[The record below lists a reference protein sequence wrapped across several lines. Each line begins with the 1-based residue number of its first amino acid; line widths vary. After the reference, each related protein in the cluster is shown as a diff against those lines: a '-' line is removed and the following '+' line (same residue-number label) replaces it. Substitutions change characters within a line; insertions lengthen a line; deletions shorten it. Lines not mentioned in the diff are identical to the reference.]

1 MTRRDVRLRTS
12 WFGYRKLDVINCI
25 EHLCALSDA
34 EERLARE
41 TQQGLEADMAQT
53 QQENRALRQELARK
67 AAAQTVTA
75 AQADSMR
82 QQMEKLAR
90 RLAAAQAQIRRYQTR
105 LFAYER
111 SMIALR
117 KENAELE
124 AKYNQAQQLCQQ
136 QVQQSTPP
144 PQETAAQAPPKPKSK
159 SGPGPK
165 PVQKT
170 PPKPVVKAAPKA
182 EPWVPRTE
190 LERLSVEL
198 MDQMTR
204 LMTG

>member
-90 RLAAAQAQIRRYQTR
+90 RLAAAKAQIRRYQTR

-117 KENAELE
+117 KENAELA

-144 PQETAAQAPPKPKSK
+144 PQETAAQAPAKPK
-159 SGPGPK
+159 PK

-170 PPKPVVKAAPKA
+170 PPKPVVKAVPKA

>member
-82 QQMEKLAR
+82 QQMEKLVR
-90 RLAAAQAQIRRYQTR
+90 RLAAAKAQIRRYQTR

-144 PQETAAQAPPKPKSK
+144 PQETAAQVPAKPK
-159 SGPGPK
+159 PK

-170 PPKPVVKAAPKA
+170 PPKPVVKAVPKA

>member
-90 RLAAAQAQIRRYQTR
+90 RVAAAKAQIRRYQTR

-144 PQETAAQAPPKPKSK
+144 PQETAAQAPAKPK
-159 SGPGPK
+159 PK

-170 PPKPVVKAAPKA
+170 PPKPVVKAVPKA

>member
-90 RLAAAQAQIRRYQTR
+90 RLAAAKAQIRRYQTR

-144 PQETAAQAPPKPKSK
+144 PQETAEQTPAKPK
-159 SGPGPK
+159 PK

-170 PPKPVVKAAPKA
+170 PPKPVVKAVPKA

>member
-1 MTRRDVRLRTS
+1 MTRRDVRLRTG
-12 WFGYRKLDVINCI
+12 WFGYRKLDVKNCI
-25 EHLCALSDA
+25 EHLYALSAA
-34 EERLARE
+34 ELRLARE

-90 RLAAAQAQIRRYQTR
+90 RLAAAQVQIRRYQTR

-117 KENAELE
+117 RENAELE
-124 AKYNQAQQLCQQ
+124 AKCAQAQQAQ
-136 QVQQSTPP
+136 PP
-144 PQETAAQAPPKPKSK
+144 CAPEPPAPAPSAAPKPA
-159 SGPGPK
+159 PGPK
-165 PVQKT
+165 PVQKF

-182 EPWVPRTE
+182 EPWEPRTE

>member
-82 QQMEKLAR
+82 KQMEKLAR
-90 RLAAAQAQIRRYQTR
+90 RLAAAKAQIRRYQTR

-144 PQETAAQAPPKPKSK
+144 PQETAAQAPAKPK
-159 SGPGPK
+159 PK

-170 PPKPVVKAAPKA
+170 PPKPVVKAVPKA

>member
-82 QQMEKLAR
+82 QQLEKLAR
-90 RLAAAQAQIRRYQTR
+90 RLAAAKAQIRRYQTR

-144 PQETAAQAPPKPKSK
+144 PQETAAQAPAKPK
-159 SGPGPK
+159 PK

-170 PPKPVVKAAPKA
+170 PPKPVVKAVPKA

>member
-41 TQQGLEADMAQT
+41 TQQGL
-53 QQENRALRQELARK
+53 
-67 AAAQTVTA
+67 
-75 AQADSMR
+75 
-82 QQMEKLAR
+82 
-90 RLAAAQAQIRRYQTR
+90 
-105 LFAYER
+105 
-111 SMIALR
+111 
-117 KENAELE
+117 
-124 AKYNQAQQLCQQ
+124 

-144 PQETAAQAPPKPKSK
+144 PQETVAQAPAKPK
-159 SGPGPK
+159 PK

-170 PPKPVVKAAPKA
+170 PPKPVVKAVPKA

>member
-82 QQMEKLAR
+82 QQMEKLVR

-144 PQETAAQAPPKPKSK
+144 PRETAAQAPAKPK
-159 SGPGPK
+159 PK

-170 PPKPVVKAAPKA
+170 PPKPVVKAVPKA

>member
-82 QQMEKLAR
+82 QQMEKLVR

-136 QVQQSTPP
+136 QVQQSTPL
-144 PQETAAQAPPKPKSK
+144 PQETAAQAPAKPK
-159 SGPGPK
+159 PK

-170 PPKPVVKAAPKA
+170 PPKPVVKAVPKA

>member
-82 QQMEKLAR
+82 QQLEKLAR
-90 RLAAAQAQIRRYQTR
+90 RLAAAKAQIRRYQTR

-144 PQETAAQAPPKPKSK
+144 PQETAAQAPAKPK
-159 SGPGPK
+159 PK

-170 PPKPVVKAAPKA
+170 PPKPVVKAVPKA

-198 MDQMTR
+198 MDQMAR

>member
-1 MTRRDVRLRTS
+1 MTRRDVRLRTN

-90 RLAAAQAQIRRYQTR
+90 RLAAAKAQIRRYQTR

-144 PQETAAQAPPKPKSK
+144 PQETAAQAPAKPK
-159 SGPGPK
+159 PK

-170 PPKPVVKAAPKA
+170 PPKPVVKAVPKA

-198 MDQMTR
+198 IDQMTR

>member
-82 QQMEKLAR
+82 QQLEKLAR

-136 QVQQSTPP
+136 QVQQSMPP
-144 PQETAAQAPPKPKSK
+144 PQETAAQAPAKPK
-159 SGPGPK
+159 PK

-170 PPKPVVKAAPKA
+170 PPKPVVKAVPKA

>member
-82 QQMEKLAR
+82 QQMEKLVR

-144 PQETAAQAPPKPKSK
+144 PQETAAQAPAKPK
-159 SGPGPK
+159 PK

-170 PPKPVVKAAPKA
+170 PPKPVVKAVPKA

-198 MDQMTR
+198 MDNKRLIMWQTMATR
-204 LMTG
+204 

>member
-34 EERLARE
+34 EDRLARE
-41 TQQGLEADMAQT
+41 IQQGLEADMAQT

-82 QQMEKLAR
+82 QQMEKLTR
-90 RLAAAQAQIRRYQTR
+90 RLAAAKAQIRRYQTR

-144 PQETAAQAPPKPKSK
+144 PQETAAQAPAKPK
-159 SGPGPK
+159 PK

-170 PPKPVVKAAPKA
+170 PPKPVVKAVPKA

>member
-1 MTRRDVRLRTS
+1 MARRDVRLRTS

-90 RLAAAQAQIRRYQTR
+90 RLAAAKAQIRRYQTR

-144 PQETAAQAPPKPKSK
+144 PQETAAQAPAKPK
-159 SGPGPK
+159 PK

-170 PPKPVVKAAPKA
+170 PPKPVVKAVPKA

>member
-82 QQMEKLAR
+82 QQLEKLAR
-90 RLAAAQAQIRRYQTR
+90 RLAAAKAQIRRYQTR

-144 PQETAAQAPPKPKSK
+144 PQETAAQAPAKPK
-159 SGPGPK
+159 PK

-170 PPKPVVKAAPKA
+170 PPKPVVKAVPKA

-198 MDQMTR
+198 IDQMTR

>member
-90 RLAAAQAQIRRYQTR
+90 RLAAAKAQIRRYQTR

-136 QVQQSTPP
+136 QGQQSTPP
-144 PQETAAQAPPKPKSK
+144 PQETAAQAPAKPK
-159 SGPGPK
+159 PK

-170 PPKPVVKAAPKA
+170 PPKPVVKAVPKA

>member
-75 AQADSMR
+75 AQADGMR
-82 QQMEKLAR
+82 QQLEKLAR

-111 SMIALR
+111 SIIALR

-124 AKYNQAQQLCQQ
+124 AKYNQVQQLCQQ

-144 PQETAAQAPPKPKSK
+144 PQETAAQAPAKPK
-159 SGPGPK
+159 PK

-170 PPKPVVKAAPKA
+170 PPKPVVKAVPKA

>member
-90 RLAAAQAQIRRYQTR
+90 RLAAAKAQIRRYQTR

-124 AKYNQAQQLCQQ
+124 AKYSQAQQLCQQ

-144 PQETAAQAPPKPKSK
+144 PQETAAQAPAKPK
-159 SGPGPK
+159 PK

-170 PPKPVVKAAPKA
+170 PPKPVVKAVPKA

>member
-90 RLAAAQAQIRRYQTR
+90 RLAAAKAQIRRYQTR

-144 PQETAAQAPPKPKSK
+144 PQETAAQAPAKPK
-159 SGPGPK
+159 PK

-170 PPKPVVKAAPKA
+170 PPKPVVKAVPKA

>member
-82 QQMEKLAR
+82 QQMEKLVR

-144 PQETAAQAPPKPKSK
+144 PQETAAQAPAKPKPN
-159 SGPGPK
+159 

-170 PPKPVVKAAPKA
+170 PPKPVVKAVPKA

>member
-90 RLAAAQAQIRRYQTR
+90 RLAAAKAQIHRYQTR

-144 PQETAAQAPPKPKSK
+144 PQETAEQTPAKPK
-159 SGPGPK
+159 PK

-170 PPKPVVKAAPKA
+170 PPKPVVKAVPKA

>member
-75 AQADSMR
+75 AQADGMR
-82 QQMEKLAR
+82 QQLEKLAR

-124 AKYNQAQQLCQQ
+124 AKYNQVQQLCQQ

-144 PQETAAQAPPKPKSK
+144 PQETAAQAPAKPK
-159 SGPGPK
+159 PK

-170 PPKPVVKAAPKA
+170 PPKPVVKAVPKA

>member
-82 QQMEKLAR
+82 QQMEKLVR
-90 RLAAAQAQIRRYQTR
+90 RLAVAKAQIRRYQTR

-144 PQETAAQAPPKPKSK
+144 PQETAAQAPAKPK
-159 SGPGPK
+159 PK

-170 PPKPVVKAAPKA
+170 PPKPVVKAVPKA

>member
-1 MTRRDVRLRTS
+1 MTRRDVRRRTS

-41 TQQGLEADMAQT
+41 TQQGLEADMAHT
-53 QQENRALRQELARK
+53 QQENRPQRQELARK

-90 RLAAAQAQIRRYQTR
+90 RLAAAKAQIRRYQTR

-144 PQETAAQAPPKPKSK
+144 PQETAAQAPAKPK
-159 SGPGPK
+159 PK

-170 PPKPVVKAAPKA
+170 PPKPVVKAVPKA

>member
-41 TQQGLEADMAQT
+41 TQHGLEADMAQT

-90 RLAAAQAQIRRYQTR
+90 RLAAAKAQIRRYQTR

-144 PQETAAQAPPKPKSK
+144 PQETAAQAPAKPK
-159 SGPGPK
+159 PK

-170 PPKPVVKAAPKA
+170 PPKPVVKAVPKA

>member
-75 AQADSMR
+75 AQADGMR
-82 QQMEKLAR
+82 QQLEKLAR

-144 PQETAAQAPPKPKSK
+144 PQETAAQAPAKPK
-159 SGPGPK
+159 PK

-198 MDQMTR
+198 MNQMTR

>member
-82 QQMEKLAR
+82 QQLEKLVR

-144 PQETAAQAPPKPKSK
+144 PQETAAQAPAKPK
-159 SGPGPK
+159 PK

-170 PPKPVVKAAPKA
+170 PPKPVVKAVPKA

>member
-1 MTRRDVRLRTS
+1 
-12 WFGYRKLDVINCI
+12 
-25 EHLCALSDA
+25 
-34 EERLARE
+34 
-41 TQQGLEADMAQT
+41 
-53 QQENRALRQELARK
+53 
-67 AAAQTVTA
+67 
-75 AQADSMR
+75 
-82 QQMEKLAR
+82 
-90 RLAAAQAQIRRYQTR
+90 
-105 LFAYER
+105 
-111 SMIALR
+111 MIALR

-144 PQETAAQAPPKPKSK
+144 PQETAAQAPAKPK
-159 SGPGPK
+159 PK

-170 PPKPVVKAAPKA
+170 PPKPVVKAVPKA

>member
-75 AQADSMR
+75 AQADGMR

-90 RLAAAQAQIRRYQTR
+90 RLAAAKAQIRRYQTR

-144 PQETAAQAPPKPKSK
+144 PQETAAQAPAKPK
-159 SGPGPK
+159 PK

-170 PPKPVVKAAPKA
+170 PPKPVVKAVPKA

>member
-82 QQMEKLAR
+82 QQLEKLAR
-90 RLAAAQAQIRRYQTR
+90 RLAAAKAQIRRYQTR

-124 AKYNQAQQLCQQ
+124 AKYNQVQQLCQQ

-144 PQETAAQAPPKPKSK
+144 PQETAAQAPAKPK
-159 SGPGPK
+159 PK

-170 PPKPVVKAAPKA
+170 PPKPVVKAVPKA

>member
-90 RLAAAQAQIRRYQTR
+90 RLAAAKAQIRRYQTR

-144 PQETAAQAPPKPKSK
+144 PQETAAQAPAKPK
-159 SGPGPK
+159 PK

-170 PPKPVVKAAPKA
+170 PPKPVVKAVPKA

-198 MDQMTR
+198 MDQMTH

>member
-12 WFGYRKLDVINCI
+12 WVGYRKLDVINCI

-90 RLAAAQAQIRRYQTR
+90 RLAAAKAQIRRYQTR

-144 PQETAAQAPPKPKSK
+144 PQETAAQAPAKPK
-159 SGPGPK
+159 PK

-170 PPKPVVKAAPKA
+170 PPKPVVKAVPKA

>member
-90 RLAAAQAQIRRYQTR
+90 RLAAAKAQIRRYQTR

-124 AKYNQAQQLCQQ
+124 AKHNQAQQLCQQ

-144 PQETAAQAPPKPKSK
+144 PQETAAQAPAKPK
-159 SGPGPK
+159 PK

-170 PPKPVVKAAPKA
+170 PPKPVVKAVPKA

>member
-82 QQMEKLAR
+82 QQMEKLVR
-90 RLAAAQAQIRRYQTR
+90 RLAAAKAQIRRYQTR

-144 PQETAAQAPPKPKSK
+144 PQETAAQAPAKPK
-159 SGPGPK
+159 PK

-170 PPKPVVKAAPKA
+170 PPKPVVKAVPKA

-198 MDQMTR
+198 IDQMTR

>member
-41 TQQGLEADMAQT
+41 TQQGLEAEMAQT

-90 RLAAAQAQIRRYQTR
+90 RLAAAKAQIRRYQTR

-144 PQETAAQAPPKPKSK
+144 PQETAAQAPAKPK
-159 SGPGPK
+159 PK

-170 PPKPVVKAAPKA
+170 PPKPVVKAVPKA

>member
-1 MTRRDVRLRTS
+1 MRRDVRLRTS

-90 RLAAAQAQIRRYQTR
+90 RLAAAKAQIRRYQTR

-144 PQETAAQAPPKPKSK
+144 PQETAAQAPAKPK
-159 SGPGPK
+159 PK

-170 PPKPVVKAAPKA
+170 PPKPVVKAVPKA

>member
-90 RLAAAQAQIRRYQTR
+90 RLAAAKAQIRRYQTR

-144 PQETAAQAPPKPKSK
+144 PRETAAQAPAKPK
-159 SGPGPK
+159 PK

-170 PPKPVVKAAPKA
+170 PPKPVVKAVPKA

>member
-82 QQMEKLAR
+82 QQLEKLAR
-90 RLAAAQAQIRRYQTR
+90 RLAAAKAQIRRYQTR

-144 PQETAAQAPPKPKSK
+144 PQETAAQTPAKPK
-159 SGPGPK
+159 PK

-170 PPKPVVKAAPKA
+170 PPKPVVKAVPKA